1 MNLTDFQKMI
11 HDLYC
16 SHDTDRG
23 VEKTMLWLVEEVG
36 ELAEALRKGEEVGE
50 EIADV
55 LAWTVSIA
63 NLYNVDVEKEVKK
76 KYPDHCIK
84 CGSKPCRCEK

>member
-1 MNLTDFQKMI
+1 MI
-11 HDLYC
+11 HDIYYPR
-16 SHDTDRG
+16 DKDRG
-23 VEKTMLWLVEEVG
+23 AEKTMLWLVEEVG

-63 NLYNVDVEKEVKK
+63 NLCNVDIEREVNK
-76 KYPDHCIK
+76 KYPNHCIK
-84 CGSKPCRCEK
+84 CGSKPCSCDK